1 MTKDWFGFGRTEL
14 VHALRM
20 TAASLIAFVLAYV
33 FGRSEGLWAVIT
45 AIAVT
50 QSSVGGS
57 VRTAFEQFV
66 GSLFGAVY
74 ATGVALAIRPDDP
87 LSSAATLAAA
97 LAPPS
102 VMAAISPGFRIAPMT
117 AAIMLLG
124 YAGPNVGPVDMAAG
138 RMIEVGL
145 GCAVGV
151 IVSILVMPTR
161 AATSVGDVTSR
172 LADLLAGQLEA
183 LAEGPDAAGRR
194 IGFLAART
202 REELI
207 LLAELMDEAGRERR
221 IWLSDAPDITPLLRT
236 MRRLRHDVDM
246 LRRAVREAGQE
257 QLSLGA
263 VDSWVRAAEMG
274 AAVLR
279 KVGPAISD
287 GQRLAGSSADMEQAV
302 RVYRAALEEM
312 RRTGELRALST
323 GTLGRLF
330 GIGFALEQFR
340 RDLDDLLRRVD
351 EFSAPPRGRRRR

>member
-1 MTKDWFGFGRTEL
+1 
-14 VHALRM
+14 
-20 TAASLIAFVLAYV
+20 
-33 FGRSEGLWAVIT
+33 
-45 AIAVT
+45 
-50 QSSVGGS
+50 
-57 VRTAFEQFV
+57 
-66 GSLFGAVY
+66 
-74 ATGVALAIRPDDP
+74 
-87 LSSAATLAAA
+87 
-97 LAPPS
+97 
-102 VMAAISPGFRIAPMT
+102 
-117 AAIMLLG
+117 
-124 YAGPNVGPVDMAAG
+124 
-138 RMIEVGL
+138 
-145 GCAVGV
+145 
-151 IVSILVMPTR
+151 
-161 AATSVGDVTSR
+161 
-172 LADLLAGQLEA
+172 
-183 LAEGPDAAGRR
+183 
-194 IGFLAART
+194 
-202 REELI
+202 
-207 LLAELMDEAGRERR
+207 MDEAGSERR

-263 VDSWVRAAEMG
+263 IDSWVRAAEMG